1 MGRKVFIINAVLAI
15 VFMAGCRW
23 IPRVKYTRQVNL
35 TIPAGQAELF
45 TAKTHNGGIN
55 IRGSQTTDCN
65 LTATIIARAYTEENA
80 KKTAEQVKI
89 DLVPEGNSINVRIE
103 KPDIPKWV
111 QISVSL
117 DANLPQIMNLS
128 LGTHNG
134 SIHCSNITGWL
145 KADSHN
151 GNIIVADVSGDADL
165 STHNGKISSSS
176 IVGRIKAVTHNGKI
190 TVTGA
195 VGGADLLTHNGI
207 INYAGA
213 LADLKFESHNGNV
226 DIHCTEQSPKPCD
239 ISIETHNGSI
249 EFTAPENFSAAVDGS
264 THNGS
269 IRTDLPLTVTG
280 KNNKIIKGVMGSG
293 RDKLHLKTHNGSI
306 KIK

>member
-45 TAKTHNGGIN
+45 TAKTHNGKIT
-55 IRGSQTTDCN
+55 IKGSETTDCN
-65 LTATIIARAYTEENA
+65 LTATIIARAYTEENT
-80 KKTAEQVKI
+80 KKIAEQVKI
-89 DLVPEGNSINVRIE
+89 ELVPEGNSINVRIE

-151 GNIIVADVSGDADL
+151 GNIIITDTSAGAKA
-165 STHNGKISSSS
+165 STHNGNIDYKGIS
-176 IVGRIKAVTHNGKI
+176 
-190 TVTGA
+190 
-195 VGGADLLTHNGI
+195 
-207 INYAGA
+207 
-213 LADLKFESHNGNV
+213 ADLKFDTHNGNI
-226 DIHCTEQSPKPCD
+226 DIQCKGQSAKPCE
-239 ISIETHNGSI
+239 IIAETHNGNI
-249 EFTAPENFSAAVDGS
+249 DFAAPENFSASVDGL

-269 IRTDLPLTVTG
+269 IRTNLPLTVTG
-280 KNNKIIKGVMGSG
+280 KNNKKTIKGVIGSG
-293 RDKLHLKTHNGSI
+293 RDKLYLKTHNGSI